1 MVGGKGTFSETLS
14 AKFCETV
21 NVEGVPRLYTV
32 YSNISGSVGLLGL
45 RFTKGVHAHESTL
58 G

>member
-32 YSNISGSVGLLGL
+32 YSNISGSVGL